1 MQLYFGFEEFPRDVA
16 TVVTVGSFDGVHA
29 GHRVLLDRV
38 HSLATRLE
46 AKSVVVTFEPH
57 PRIAMGRA
65 EGMKLL
71 TTVEERAALLEQAG
85 VDYVVVAYFD
95 DKFRSQSFGDF
106 VRESLV
112 AKLGMR
118 GLVVGYN
125 HRLGRGN
132 EGRYET
138 LLPIAEECGFVL
150 ERVEQHTATGAKISS
165 TVVRGELEMGNAARA
180 AELMG
185 HPYIIYGTAESGVVT
200 LTNEH
205 KLLPAEGLYIATVS
219 PCPHSVAQ
227 GGGQSVEQDK
237 VQSGE
242 QDEMQS
248 KMQRVT
254 IKRDGITLP
263 ESLSGELLIAI
274 HSRL

>member
-1 MQLYFGFEEFPRDVA
+1 MQLYFGFEEFPEDVA

-29 GHRVLLDRV
+29 GHRVLLDRL
-38 HSLATRLE
+38 HNLATRLE

-85 VDYVVVAYFD
+85 VDYVVVAHFD
-95 DKFRSQSFGDF
+95 ENFRSQSFGDF

-138 LLPIAEECGFVL
+138 LLPIAEAYGFVL

-165 TVVRGELEMGNAARA
+165 TVVRGELEVGNAARA

-185 HPYIIYGTAESGVVT
+185 HPYIIYGTARNGVMT
-200 LTNEH
+200 LANEY
-205 KLLPAEGLYIATVS
+205 KLLPADGLYAATVWCCS
-219 PCPHSVAQ
+219 
-227 GGGQSVEQDK
+227 QSVGQCDEHYD
-237 VQSGE
+237 VHS
-242 QDEMQS
+242 EMQNIS
-248 KMQRVT
+248 
-254 IKRDGITLP
+254 IARDTITLSEP
-263 ESLSGELLIAI
+263 LSSEVRIAI
-274 HSRL
+274 HSRLEV